1 MVEQLLARIRAW
13 FASTDWVLLLSMLVL
28 TTFGLSVIYGIDVGR
43 GTGSSAAATQ
53 LIAAG
58 IAVGLFIAASRLPPA
73 AWRSYSL
80 AAYCFGIVLLVGVLL
95 FGRVINGARS
105 WYSIA
110 GFSFQPV
117 ELMKVAMVLF
127 MGYLIDRGGRA
138 FHSFFFF
145 SKTALY
151 AAIPVL
157 LILRQ
162 PDLGSAMVLFGVW
175 LGVMLIV
182 GIKRRYVFLLAV
194 GLVTAAVVGWF
205 FVFAPYQKDRILTFL
220 DPNHDPL
227 GAGYN
232 VQQSIIAIGAGR
244 VFGRGLGE
252 GSQTQLRFLPE
263 GQTDFIFA
271 VIGEELGFVGVSVI
285 FLAFL
290 FIWYRCM
297 RIAMA
302 VRDDFGLFVTLGTL
316 VLLFC
321 EITINIGA
329 TIGMM
334 PVTGIT
340 LPFVSAGGSSLMMH
354 ALLLGIV
361 ASVGRSNRAS
371 T

>member
-1 MVEQLLARIRAW
+1 MVEQLLTKVRAW
-13 FASTDWVLLLSMLVL
+13 LGSTDWVLLLSMLVL
-28 TTFGLSVIYGIDVGR
+28 ITFGLSVIYGIDVGR
-43 GTGSSAAATQ
+43 GTGSLATTQSVAA
-53 LIAAG
+53 LIA
-58 IAVGLFIAASRLPPA
+58 IILFLGASRLPPA

-80 AAYCFGIVLLVGVLL
+80 VAYGMGILLLIGVLF

-105 WYSIA
+105 WYSIV

-117 ELMKVAMVLF
+117 EFMKVGMVLF
-127 MGYLIDRGGRA
+127 LAYLIERGGRA
-138 FHSFFFF
+138 FHSFYFF

-151 AAIPVL
+151 VALPVL

-162 PDLGSAMVLFGVW
+162 PDLGSAMVLFGIW
-175 LGVMLIV
+175 LCVLLIV

-194 GLVTAAVVGWF
+194 GLVATAVIGWF

-271 VIGEELGFVGVSVI
+271 VIGEELGFVGVSVV

-297 RIAMA
+297 RIAMVA
-302 VRDDFGLFVTLGTL
+302 RDDFGLFVTLGTL
-316 VLLFC
+316 VLLIC

-329 TIGMM
+329 TIGIM

-361 ASVGRSNRAS
+361 AGVGRNNRVLL
-371 T
+371 